1 MPAMLTR
8 SSVPARPPRKMA
20 KPRTMKSVAVRGRD
34 HRADLRRAALDGG
47 LRAGQLQDVAA
58 LQHQVGGEREL
69 LRAAAEGVHVDAA
82 RPGRVG
88 QGLQALADG
97 GALGHQDLGG
107 EEGAVEEL
115 AVLHLGG
122 VGAEDRHQR
131 GAAAADGED
140 VAGLDAKIRLDLA
153 NCAVAAQAQ
162 DEDPRL
168 GEAGL
173 GLGDA
178 EADDLGVGGHR
189 VGAELEGAV
198 AGLDARGGA
207 AHAEAL
213 LEREGFGL
221 EVDAEEARAEHAAEP
236 DHADGAE
243 DVADRVGDRDV
254 GDQPVAVGVGEAEGA
269 DRLGGGAH
277 RRALGQAAGEQAA
290 GVAGVEVRGR
300 WPRRP
305 PSRGRSRRRPPP
317 AAAASPR
324 SGAAP
329 AGTAGRRNSRCRTGR
344 AGRGRPWP
352 SARPARAR
360 TGRWRGRPGA
370 SP

>member
-8 SSVPARPPRKMA
+8 SSAPTRPPRKMA
-20 KPRTMKSVAVRGRD
+20 KPRTMKSVAVVGEICGPIC
-34 HRADLRRAALDGG
+34 AAP
-47 LRAGQLQDVAA
+47 RSTVACGPVSFRTSPRSMDE
-58 LQHQVGGEREL
+58 VGGERQR
-69 LRAAAEGVHVDAA
+69 LRAAAEGVEVDAA

-88 QGLQALADG
+88 QRLQALADG
-97 GALGHQDLGG
+97 RGLGHQDLGG

-122 VGAEDRHQR
+122 VGAEDGDDRA
-131 GAAAADGED
+131 AAAADGED
-140 VAGLDAKIRLDLA
+140 VAGLDAQVGLDLA
-153 NCAVAAQAQ
+153 DRAVAAQAQ

-178 EADDLGVGGHR
+178 QADDLRVGGHR
-189 VGAELEGAV
+189 VGAELERAV
-198 AGLDARGGA
+198 AGLDAGGGA

-213 LEREGFGL
+213 LEREELGL
-221 EVDAEEARAEHAAEP
+221 EVDAEEARPEHAAEP

-254 GDQPVAVGVGEAEGA
+254 GDHPVAVGVGEAEGA
-269 DRLGGGAH
+269 ERLGGGAH
-277 RRALGQAAGEQAA
+277 RRALGQAAGEKAR
-290 GVAGVEVRGR
+290 GIAGVETEDVGHDDH
-300 WPRRP
+300 RP
-305 PSRGRSRRRPPP
+305 EAGQGADHRQ

-329 AGTAGRRNSRCRTGR
+329 AGTAGRRNSRCRRGR
-344 AGRGRPWP
+344 GGRGRPWP
-352 SARPARAR
+352 SARPGRAR
-360 TGRWRGRPGA
+360 PGRWRGRPGA
-370 SP
+370 NP